1 MTERTVNLVAA
12 ALGGEGGGVFTNWL
26 ADVAERE
33 GWICQTTA
41 LAGVAQRTGATIYY
55 LEFFPRSS
63 RHEEIPVMS
72 LFPAQGDI
80 DIAVASEIA
89 EAARMVQRG
98 FVTADRTTLI
108 ASDHRVYSIGEK
120 QGLGDSTADA
130 EHLSEVAGRY
140 SKEFIHYDMLKLAND
155 HGAVISSVLLG
166 AVAGSEV
173 LPFAKSSFE
182 DVIRSSGKSVD
193 VNLAAFEASAE
204 KARLRGV
211 EVFTPES
218 KSLGEFKLPAA
229 QTEKGREL
237 LDQILTFPSLLHE
250 VLYHGVSK
258 CVDYQD
264 HAYASW
270 YLAQCESMYTLEN
283 KTNGPVTMQ
292 VARYLALWMCY
303 EDIPRVAQL
312 KTRLSR
318 VENIRREVKAAPN
331 QILYIT
337 EFFSPRIEEM
347 CAIMPKVIGDRIL
360 KSSFAKAV
368 LKLFTGGK
376 KLRTDGVFV
385 FVLLRILA
393 SFRVIR
399 RSSLGYEYEHKMIHR
414 WLSSVMNA
422 LAKKDS
428 VRALAL
434 ARCGRLVKGYGE
446 TRHRTTSQLMDIVDK
461 GASLPSERI
470 ESLKYAALDDDT
482 GEGLAK
488 MFDSVA

>member
-1 MTERTVNLVAA
+1 
-12 ALGGEGGGVFTNWL
+12 
-26 ADVAERE
+26 
-33 GWICQTTA
+33 
-41 LAGVAQRTGATIYY
+41 
-55 LEFFPRSS
+55 
-63 RHEEIPVMS
+63 
-72 LFPAQGDI
+72 
-80 DIAVASEIA
+80 
-89 EAARMVQRG
+89 
-98 FVTADRTTLI
+98 
-108 ASDHRVYSIGEK
+108 VYSIGEK

-173 LPFAKSSFE
+173 LPFSKSSFE

-283 KTNGPVTMQ
+283 TTNGPVTTQ

-399 RSSLGYEYEHKMIHR
+399 RSSLGYDYEHKMIHR

>member
-33 GWICQTTA
+33 DWFCQTTA

-108 ASDHRVYSIGEK
+108 TSDHRVYSIGEK

-193 VNLAAFEASAE
+193 VNLVAFEASAE

-270 YLAQCESMYTLEN
+270 YLAQCEAMYTLEN

-422 LAKKDS
+422 LVKKDS

>member
-1 MTERTVNLVAA
+1 LTERTVNLVAA

-63 RHEEIPVMS
+63 RHEEMPVMS

-130 EHLSEVAGRY
+130 EHLREVAGRY

-399 RSSLGYEYEHKMIHR
+399 RSSLGYDYEHKMIQR
-414 WLSSVMNA
+414 WLSSVKNA

>member
-1 MTERTVNLVAA
+1 
-12 ALGGEGGGVFTNWL
+12 
-26 ADVAERE
+26 
-33 GWICQTTA
+33 
-41 LAGVAQRTGATIYY
+41 
-55 LEFFPRSS
+55 
-63 RHEEIPVMS
+63 
-72 LFPAQGDI
+72 
-80 DIAVASEIA
+80 
-89 EAARMVQRG
+89 
-98 FVTADRTTLI
+98 
-108 ASDHRVYSIGEK
+108 
-120 QGLGDSTADA
+120 
-130 EHLSEVAGRY
+130 
-140 SKEFIHYDMLKLAND
+140 
-155 HGAVISSVLLG
+155 
-166 AVAGSEV
+166 
-173 LPFAKSSFE
+173 
-182 DVIRSSGKSVD
+182 
-193 VNLAAFEASAE
+193 
-204 KARLRGV
+204 
-211 EVFTPES
+211 
-218 KSLGEFKLPAA
+218 
-229 QTEKGREL
+229 
-237 LDQILTFPSLLHE
+237 
-250 VLYHGVSK
+250 
-258 CVDYQD
+258 
-264 HAYASW
+264 
-270 YLAQCESMYTLEN
+270 MYTLEN

-337 EFFSPRIEEM
+337 EFFSPRIEEK

>member
-12 ALGGEGGGVFTNWL
+12 ALGGEGGGVFTSWL
-26 ADVAERE
+26 ADVAELE
-33 GWICQTTA
+33 GWFCQTTA

-98 FVTADRTTLI
+98 FVTADRTTLL

-130 EHLSEVAGRY
+130 EHLREVAGRY

-173 LPFAKSSFE
+173 FPFSKSSFK

-211 EVFTPES
+211 EVFTPEPKPS
-218 KSLGEFKLPAA
+218 GEFKLPTA

-237 LDQILTFPSLLHE
+237 LDKISTFPGALHE
-250 VLYHGVSK
+250 VLYHGVSR
-258 CVDYQD
+258 CVDYLD

-270 YLAQCESMYTLEN
+270 YLAECESMYTLEN

-303 EDIPRVAQL
+303 EDIPRVSQL
-312 KTRLSR
+312 KTRLAR
-318 VENIRREVKAAPN
+318 VENIRREVNAAPN
-331 QILYIT
+331 QILHIT

-347 CAIMPKVIGDRIL
+347 CAIMPTAIGGRML
-360 KSSFAKAV
+360 KSSFAKV
-368 LKLFTGGK
+368 ILNLFTGGK
-376 KLRTDGVFV
+376 KLRTDGFFV
-385 FVLLRILA
+385 FVMLRILA

-399 RSSLGYEYEHKMIHR
+399 RSSLGYEHEHKMIQR
-414 WLSSVMNA
+414 WLSSVIDA

-434 ARCGRLVKGYGE
+434 AKCGRLVKGYGE
-446 TRHRTTSQLMDIVDK
+446 TRHRTTSQLMEIVDK
-461 GASLPSERI
+461 GANLPSERI
-470 ESLKYAALDDDT
+470 ESLQYAALDDDT

-488 MFDSVA
+488 MLDSLA